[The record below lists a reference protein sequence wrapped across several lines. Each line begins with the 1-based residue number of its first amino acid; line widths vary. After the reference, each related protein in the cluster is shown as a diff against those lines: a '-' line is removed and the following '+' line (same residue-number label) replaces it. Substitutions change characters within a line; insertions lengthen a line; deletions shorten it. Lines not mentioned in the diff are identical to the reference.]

1 MIGFMLSGWLHSHE
15 AHCYQTNHTYNAL
28 YVSVSGGF
36 CIPCMVFD
44 SIMSQITDAIGFY
57 IGYFGYVTKYV
68 SWPEN
73 QGIFFFLY
81 FSNIANEP
89 DIFHGFPP

>member
-1 MIGFMLSGWLHSHE
+1 MGFIVPKCTWLLEVKLIILIMIILLK
-15 AHCYQTNHTYNAL
+15 L
-28 YVSVSGGF
+28 
-36 CIPCMVFD
+36 
-44 SIMSQITDAIGFY
+44 
-57 IGYFGYVTKYV
+57 

-73 QGIFFFLY
+73 QGILFFLY

>member
-1 MIGFMLSGWLHSHE
+1 MFL
-15 AHCYQTNHTYNAL
+15 
-28 YVSVSGGF
+28 
-36 CIPCMVFD
+36 
-44 SIMSQITDAIGFY
+44 
-57 IGYFGYVTKYV
+57 

-73 QGIFFFLY
+73 QGILSFLY